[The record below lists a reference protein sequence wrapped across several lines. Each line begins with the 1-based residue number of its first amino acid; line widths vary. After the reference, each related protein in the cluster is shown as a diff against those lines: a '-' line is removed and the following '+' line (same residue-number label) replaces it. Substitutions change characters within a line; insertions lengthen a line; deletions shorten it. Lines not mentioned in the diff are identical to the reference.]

1 VESEEE
7 TTMSKPEPFVVTP
20 KDHRPL
26 HILGEAVSAL
36 ASVERTGSFEVF
48 FQEGPEGA
56 GPPPHTHAWDEAYYV
71 IEGAIDV
78 LTGDR
83 VQAIGEGEFI
93 FIPGGTPHGFRIKT
107 ARTRFL
113 SFNSHGGA
121 SAFFRD
127 IDREACD
134 TFDIGKMVH
143 IADRHAVHVVARPPA
158 P

>member
-1 VESEEE
+1 
-7 TTMSKPEPFVVTP
+7 MSKPEPFVVKP

-36 ASVERTGSFEVF
+36 ANVERTGSFEVF

-56 GPPPHTHAWDEAYYV
+56 GPPPHTHEWDEAYYV
-71 IEGAIDV
+71 IEGALDV

-83 VQAIGEGEFI
+83 AQTVGSGEFI

-107 ARTRFL
+107 SRTRFL
-113 SFNSHGGA
+113 SFNSRGGA

-127 IDREACD
+127 IDREAGD
-134 TFDIGKMVH
+134 TFDVAKMAH
-143 IADRHAVHVVARPPA
+143 IADRHAVHVVARPPI